1 MFGGTG
7 GGRGLLAAQLVQR
20 GGIAVERTLGAGHLA
35 LQAILLGAKGI
46 GGNAGLT
53 GLLLQLALGLAQAIQ
68 LAAGAA
74 GVALGFAQRG
84 LQPLGVRRGVQ
95 LAAQAGNVVLRF
107 VVGTGSAL
115 DDGAGL
121 VELIGQLGGA
131 FGATESLL
139 QLLAG
144 FAQSVEGGGALAGLA
159 GQHVLAA

>member
-1 MFGGTG
+1 MFGGAG
-7 GGRGLLAAQLVQR
+7 GGSGLLAAQLVQR

-35 LQAILLGAKGI
+35 LQAVLLGAEVV
-46 GGNAGLT
+46 GGNAGLS

-84 LQPLGVRRGVQ
+84 LQALGVRRGVQ
-95 LAAQAGNVVLRF
+95 LAAQAGNVVLRL
-107 VVGTGSAL
+107 VVGAGGAL